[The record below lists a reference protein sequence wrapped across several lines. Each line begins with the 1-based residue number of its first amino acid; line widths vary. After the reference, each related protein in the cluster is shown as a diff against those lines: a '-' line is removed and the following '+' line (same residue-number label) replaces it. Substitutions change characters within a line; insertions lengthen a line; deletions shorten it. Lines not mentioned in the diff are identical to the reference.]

1 MSAALRGGVC
11 LVSCLTI
18 LMALLELTKGAARNR
33 AALGSE
39 FPLSFDS
46 DLRSREYALK
56 ALFCGAD
63 FVFFGRILQYDK
75 IAAGNPRLEQL

>member
-1 MSAALRGGVC
+1 
-11 LVSCLTI
+11 
-18 LMALLELTKGAARNR
+18 MALLELTQGAARNR

-63 FVFFGRILQYDK
+63 FVFFGRILQYAITQQVIRDLNNCGAYLAK
-75 IAAGNPRLEQL
+75 R

>member
-1 MSAALRGGVC
+1 
-11 LVSCLTI
+11 
-18 LMALLELTKGAARNR
+18 
-33 AALGSE
+33 
-39 FPLSFDS
+39 LSFDS

>member
-1 MSAALRGGVC
+1 
-11 LVSCLTI
+11 
-18 LMALLELTKGAARNR
+18 MALLELTHVAARNR
-33 AALGSE
+33 AALRSE

-56 ALFCGAD
+56 ALFCRAD